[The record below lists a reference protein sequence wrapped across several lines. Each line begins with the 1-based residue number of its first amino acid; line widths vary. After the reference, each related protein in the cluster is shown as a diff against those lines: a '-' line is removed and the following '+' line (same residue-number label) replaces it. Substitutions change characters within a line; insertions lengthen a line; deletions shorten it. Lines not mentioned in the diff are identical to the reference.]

1 MPSSILLSGA
11 SGLLGR
17 ALRRSFEARG
27 IPCTQL
33 VRSAARPGSS
43 EIFWNPYATTT
54 STEISATLARLEGA
68 RAAIHLSGD
77 NIGAGRWTHAKKQRI
92 WESRVASTQ
101 AIAALLSQMHSPPE
115 VLICASAVG
124 YYGNRGDSVMTEDSP
139 AGSGFLAE
147 TCLAWEQA
155 SVAAQ
160 QRGIRVVHLRL
171 GAVLAREG
179 GALEKMLPIF
189 RKGLGGR
196 LGNGSQWM
204 SWISLPD
211 VVRSVEYLLAN
222 ATLAGPVNA
231 VAPQPVTNTE
241 FTQTLA
247 RLLHRPAG
255 FQVPAL
261 VLRALLGE
269 MADSVLL
276 SSTRA
281 VPARLQQAG
290 FIFEHATLESALR
303 DTLRD
308 MLYDAL
314 APEVL
319 G

>member
-11 SGLLGR
+11 SGMLGR
-17 ALRRSFEARG
+17 ALRRSFELRG
-27 IPCTQL
+27 IHCTQL
-33 VRSAARPGSS
+33 VRHAPRPNTS
-43 EIFWNPYATTT
+43 EIFWNPDATAAQ
-54 STEISATLARLEGA
+54 SVMPADLACLEGMH
-68 RAAIHLSGD
+68 AAIHLSGD
-77 NIGAGRWTHAKKQRI
+77 NIGAGRWTRVKKQRI

-101 AIAALLSQMHSPPE
+101 AIAALLSQLQSPPE
-115 VLICASAVG
+115 LLICASAVG
-124 YYGNRGDSVMTEDSP
+124 YYGNRGDAVLTEDSP
-139 AGSGFLAE
+139 AGNGFLAA

-155 SVAAQ
+155 ADAAR

-204 SWISLPD
+204 SWIALPD

-222 ATLAGPVNA
+222 ATLAGPINA

-247 RLLHRPAG
+247 RLLHRPAR
-255 FQVPAL
+255 FPVPAL

-269 MADSVLL
+269 MADSLLL
-276 SSTRA
+276 SSARA

-290 FIFEHATLESALR
+290 FIFEHATLEAALR
-303 DTLRD
+303 DT
-308 MLYDAL
+308 LYDAL

>member
-17 ALRRSFEARG
+17 ALRRSFELRG

-33 VRSAARPGSS
+33 VRSTPGPDSS
-43 EIFWNPYATTT
+43 DVFWNPYATTVP
-54 STEISATLARLEGA
+54 SEMPAALARLEGM

-77 NIGAGRWTHAKKQRI
+77 NIGEGRWTHAKKQRI
-92 WESRVASTQ
+92 WESRVTATQ
-101 AIAALLSQMHSPPE
+101 TLATLLSQLQSPPE

-124 YYGNRGDSVMTEDSP
+124 YYGNRGDAVLTEDSP
-139 AGSGFLAE
+139 AGCGFLAE

-155 SVAAQ
+155 ADAAR

-179 GALEKMLPIF
+179 GALAKMLPIF
-189 RKGLGGR
+189 RKGSGGR

-211 VVRSVEYLLAN
+211 VVRCVEYLLAGAN
-222 ATLAGPVNA
+222 LAGPVNA
-231 VAPQPVTNTE
+231 VAPQPVTNAA

-247 RLLHRPAG
+247 RMLHRPAG
-255 FQVPAL
+255 FPVPSL
-261 VLRALLGE
+261 VLRVLLGE

-281 VPARLQQAG
+281 LPARLQQAG
-290 FIFEHATLESALR
+290 FTFEHATLEAALR
-303 DTLRD
+303 
-308 MLYDAL
+308 DAL